1 MSENKTL
8 SEKERLHI
16 ENLLD
21 IARKLCA
28 GSECIMMGS
37 MALYLEFPEVLDY
50 VPGDVDLLADAGIEN
65 LRKII
70 RILRVDGFKVFS
82 WQDEIDE
89 LVSTELLKGR
99 FYIRG
104 IKEMEESAVTVDVTY
119 EIVAVDWQ
127 QVKDSYV
134 EIEGNRVFEK
144 DVLIKI
150 LRGCPKEK
158 KQEQARRLEEL
169 NINNIYKEY

>member
-1 MSENKTL
+1 MDRNKIL

-16 ENLLD
+16 ENHLD

-28 GSECIMMGS
+28 GSDCIMMGS
-37 MALYLEFPEVLDY
+37 MALYLAFPEVLDY

-89 LVSTELLKGR
+89 SVSMELLEGR

-104 IKEMEESAVTVDVTY
+104 LKNIKDSVVTVDVTY

-127 QVKDSYV
+127 QVKNSYV
-134 EIEGNRVFEK
+134 EIDEIRVFNKE
-144 DVLIKI
+144 VLIAI

-158 KQEQARRLEEL
+158 KQEQARRLGEL
-169 NINNIYKEY
+169 